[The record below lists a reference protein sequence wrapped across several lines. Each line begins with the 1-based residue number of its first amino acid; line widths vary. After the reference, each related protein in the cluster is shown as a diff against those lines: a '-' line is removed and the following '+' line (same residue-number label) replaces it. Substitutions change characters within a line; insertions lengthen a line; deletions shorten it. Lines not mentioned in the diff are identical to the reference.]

1 MPLVCAIAHDFPDL
15 LNRKTK
21 LFVAVVVVRTEP
33 QPGVRPEV
41 AEDLT
46 LGELLVDGFE
56 LGRPD
61 GDGAAPALRVARAAD
76 VEARRVEEVDQQLC
90 LLNRLRANPLDAD
103 LLDQVVSG
111 RRRVQRRDVRR
122 AGEEARRALRILEL
136 RLEAE

>member
-21 LFVAVVVVRTEP
+21 LFVAVVVVRPEP

-61 GDGAAPALRVARAAD
+61 GDGSAPALRVARAAD
-76 VEARRVEEVDQQLC
+76 VKPAASTRSISSCVCWIDFARIR
-90 LLNRLRANPLDAD
+90 
-103 LLDQVVSG
+103 ST
-111 RRRVQRRDVRR
+111 
-122 AGEEARRALRILEL
+122 
-136 RLEAE
+136 